1 MEFSRYMSVLKT
13 QCDDLRIDL
22 KELLAYPLTPV
33 PYSIATLEGFLNKA
47 DKSKG
52 YHFLTKDVEDV
63 PPLPNDKKLVI
74 EDHHIVNEQEAEM
87 QCYIVG
93 DIR

>member
-1 MEFSRYMSVLKT
+1 MSCFFVFFIGKEGLPVWWLFRSFTSNNQFFTATSVFSFHRLYGV
-13 QCDDLRIDL
+13 
-22 KELLAYPLTPV
+22 PV

-74 EDHHIVNEQEAEM
+74 EDGNAA
-87 QCYIVG
+87 
-93 DIR
+93 